1 MEFAR
6 RGFPVRQEHLAW
18 TLGTP
23 GTVTRTE
30 PRPMDCTEFLDRY
43 SEYDDSLVAADDAE
57 RFRAHM
63 TACEGCARY
72 DRVLR
77 KGRMLARQVPGPEP
91 SRDFA
96 PQLHMRLWSER
107 TDAAR
112 PTSRIP
118 VAVAAVPAVAIV
130 VALAALLAP
139 APGPEG
145 PAAPISLSA
154 PTSLSD
160 PASPQ
165 APASSAPGV
174 SIARGGG
181 SGRTLALPVRLA
193 AGVARP
199 LGWTAPRVDPEAS
212 GSYSPLTMGP
222 PAYGGANSRL
232 GVSLTTYPSP
242 D

>member
-1 MEFAR
+1 
-6 RGFPVRQEHLAW
+6 
-18 TLGTP
+18 
-23 GTVTRTE
+23 
-30 PRPMDCTEFLDRY
+30 MDCTEFLDRY

-77 KGRMLARQVPGPEP
+77 KGRMLARQLPRPEP
-91 SRDFA
+91 SRDFV

-112 PTSRIP
+112 QTSRIP
-118 VAVAAVPAVAIV
+118 LAVAALPAVTIV
-130 VALAALLAP
+130 VALAALLAV
-139 APGPEG
+139 APGSEG
-145 PAAPISLSA
+145 PAVSISLSA

-160 PASPQ
+160 PASRP
-165 APASSAPGV
+165 APDGPAPGLSSVDQAASRYSVLSGGV
-174 SIARGGG
+174 SSARGGG
-181 SGRTLALPVRLA
+181 AGRGVAGRALALPVRLA
-193 AGVARP
+193 AGGARP
-199 LGWTAPRVDPEAS
+199 IGWTTPRVDPEAS

-222 PAYGGANSRL
+222 PAYGGAKSRL